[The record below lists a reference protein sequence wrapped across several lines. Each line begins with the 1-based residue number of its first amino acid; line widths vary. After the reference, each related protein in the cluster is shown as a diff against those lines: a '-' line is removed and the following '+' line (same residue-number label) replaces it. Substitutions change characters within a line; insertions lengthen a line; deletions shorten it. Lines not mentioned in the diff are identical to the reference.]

1 VHEVKLETTSAASS
15 RGLPQGSLPL
25 VIAAVAIVNL
35 YADGDEG
42 EERAVGESQHTRVR
56 QRPRVH
62 NNTTQTRHDNTYN

>member
-1 VHEVKLETTSAASS
+1 
-15 RGLPQGSLPL
+15 
-25 VIAAVAIVNL
+25 VAIVNL